1 MNNNKKYFE
10 FKGTISGTNYFLRN
24 LLSSVVAFIAGYSLG
39 MGIGMDEPLLKFFG
53 VVLFLPALYF
63 NLCTIY
69 KRILAVIGNNAG
81 LLTGLVA
88 AGNLFPMLVG
98 EEEPVSILIKLVL
111 LVFGLFLIFKNS
123 NIENHEG

>member
-1 MNNNKKYFE
+1 MNNYKKYFE
-10 FKGTISGTNYFLRN
+10 FKGTINGTNYVLRN
-24 LLSSVVAFIAGYSLG
+24 ILSSTVAFIAGYLLG
-39 MGIGMDEPLLKFFG
+39 IGIGMDEPLLKFLA
-53 VVLFLPALYF
+53 VILFLPALYF
-63 NLCTIY
+63 NFCTIY

-88 AGNLFPMLVG
+88 VGNLFPVLVG
-98 EEEPVSILIKLVL
+98 AQEPVSVLTKLVL